1 MEIYRKR
8 FNKIVKEIM
17 KLTPSH
23 WIAIAAIALTF
34 LAFILYHTQFSD
46 FARCKKAGKIEDI
59 FLKLLN
65 NDVFK
70 KDIKILI
77 TILR

>member
-1 MEIYRKR
+1 MLSSKKNSTKR
-8 FNKIVKEIM
+8 FNKIVKELM

-46 FARCKKAGKIEDI
+46 FARCKKSWEDRGYVSETAEQRCVQ
-59 FLKLLN
+59 K
-65 NDVFK
+65 
-70 KDIKILI
+70 
-77 TILR
+77 RY